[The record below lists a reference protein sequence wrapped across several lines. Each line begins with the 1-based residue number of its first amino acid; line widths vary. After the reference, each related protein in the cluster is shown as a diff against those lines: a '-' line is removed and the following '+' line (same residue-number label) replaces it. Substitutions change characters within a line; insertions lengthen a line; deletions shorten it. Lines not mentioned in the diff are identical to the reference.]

1 MNTYGIAGSEGI
13 QPATKWSIAKKK
25 TKKTFQANLVAFEG
39 PKVSTLVT
47 TTLPAYKEAAE
58 LGTQVSPLVPTYAP
72 SEMQV
77 LQAASPHLMM
87 FRAALGIAARVPGL
101 KKLLPQVGL
110 GLKKHPVGAAIPTKE
125 VVKAVAGTAITALT
139 VKQVVDVIGGPAA
152 GIATEAIKIGVD
164 IYKDLS
170 GYELGPG
177 GNGMAHPSAGTSI
190 AIRPSGPTGMGV
202 MPGGDTI
209 VKKWHA
215 GHFSDGTPVPFWR
228 TMDGWIYV
236 QRKDGTVKRY
246 RPYKSVVLGKRPSS
260 KQINRAINKLKREDK
275 TYHKLTRLFHRPT
288 RSKSAH

>member
-1 MNTYGIAGSEGI
+1 MTMAQYGYAGSEGI
-13 QPATKWSIAKKK
+13 QPATKWSQAKKK
-25 TKKTFQANLVAFEG
+25 TLKTFQASLLYADQ
-39 PKVSTLVT
+39 PKVSTLVA
-47 TTLPAYKEAAE
+47 TTLPAYKEAHE
-58 LGTQVSPLVPTYAP
+58 LGPGVSPMVTSYAP

-77 LQAASPHLMM
+77 LQAASPHLMV
-87 FRAALGIAARVPGL
+87 FRAAIGFASKLPFVKTAV
-101 KKLLPQVGL
+101 KKYLPKVHYVG
-110 GLKKHPVGAAIPTKE
+110 KTVPTKE
-125 VVKAVAGTAITALT
+125 IVKTTAGAAVTALT
-139 VKQVVDVIGGPAA
+139 VKEVVDVIGPTAA

-202 MPGGDTI
+202 MPGGDQI
-209 VKKWHA
+209 VKTWHA
-215 GHFSDGTPVPFWR
+215 NGIPFWR
-228 TMDGWIYV
+228 TLDGWIYV

-275 TYHKLTRLFHRPT
+275 TYHKLTRLFHKPT

>member
-25 TKKTFQANLVAFEG
+25 TKKTFQASLVAFAG
-39 PKVSTLVT
+39 PKVSTLVAT
-47 TTLPAYKEAAE
+47 TMPAYKEAGE
-58 LGTQVSPLVPTYAP
+58 LGMGISPLVQTYAP
-72 SEMQV
+72 TEMQV

-101 KKLLPQVGL
+101 KKLLPKVGL

-139 VKQVVDVIGGPAA
+139 VKEVVDVLGPTAA
-152 GIATEAIKIGVD
+152 GIATEAIKIGVSVYED
-164 IYKDLS
+164 FEKF
-170 GYELGPG
+170 GELGPG

-190 AIRPSGPTGMGV
+190 AFRPSGPTGMGV
-202 MPGGDTI
+202 MPGGDQI
-209 VKKWHA
+209 VKTWHA
-215 GHFSDGTPVPFWR
+215 NGIPFWR

-275 TYHKLTRLFHRPT
+275 TYHKLTRLFHKPT

>member
-25 TKKTFQANLVAFEG
+25 TKKTFQANLVAIEG

-47 TTLPAYKEAAE
+47 TTLPAYKEAGE
-58 LGTQVSPLVPTYAP
+58 LGTGISPLIPTYAP

-77 LQAASPHLMM
+77 LQAASPHLMV
-87 FRAALGIAARVPGL
+87 FRAVLGIAARVPGI
-101 KKLLPQVGL
+101 KKLLPTVGL

-125 VVKAVAGTAITALT
+125 VVKAVAGTAVTALT
-139 VKQVVDVIGGPAA
+139 VKEVVDVIGPTAA
-152 GIATEAIKIGVD
+152 GIATEAIKIGVN

-190 AIRPSGPTGMGV
+190 AIRPSGPTGMGI
-202 MPGGDTI
+202 MPGGDQI
-209 VKKWHA
+209 VKSWHA
-215 GHFSDGTPVPFWR
+215 NGIPFWR

-236 QRKDGTVKRY
+236 QRRDGTVKRY
-246 RPYKSVVLGKRPSS
+246 KPYKSVVLGKRPSS

-275 TYHKLTRLFHRPT
+275 TYHKLTRLFHKPT